1 MLCFFFLSWLANQGF
16 GKLQVDVNGEPKV
29 TPCSPGEPDAMEMTW
44 EQVDTEQLLEPIV
57 DFKDFVKS
65 VKSSRPTVSQEDLKR
80 NSEWTHEFGSE
91 GS

>member
-1 MLCFFFLSWLANQGF
+1 MANQGF
-16 GKLQVDVNGEPKV
+16 GKLQLEINGEPKV

-65 VKSSRPTVSQEDLKR
+65 VKSSRPTVAQEDLKR